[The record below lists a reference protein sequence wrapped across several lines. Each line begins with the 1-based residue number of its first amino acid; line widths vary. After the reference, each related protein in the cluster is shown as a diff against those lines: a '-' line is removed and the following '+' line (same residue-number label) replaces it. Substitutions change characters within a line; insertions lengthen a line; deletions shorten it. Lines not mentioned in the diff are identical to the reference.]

1 MKNYLSILIV
11 SLLFTPNAHAEDLR
25 GWSTADLCDVVSGSA
40 GVSISSDYIKKLKSQ
55 TRWTSKEYKAI
66 QRGKLFSGM
75 SESALLCS
83 MPNLE
88 LEYKDMFGGMYVMVT
103 RNGEYRIATDKED
116 KVYMAP
122 WSRLGM

>member
-1 MKNYLSILIV
+1 MKKYLTILIATL
-11 SLLFTPNAHAEDLR
+11 SFTSNTHAENLR
-25 GWSTADLCDVVSGSA
+25 GWSSADLCDVINGSA
-40 GVSISSDYIKKLKSQ
+40 GTSISSDYIKKLKSQ

-66 QRGKLFSGM
+66 QRGKLFEGM
-75 SESALLCS
+75 SEAALLCS

-88 LEYKDMFGGMYVMVT
+88 LEYKDMFGGVYIMIT
-103 RNGEYRIATDKED
+103 TNGEYRIHTDKEN